1 MAWSRCRSE
10 ETIDTRRSHLFKSV
24 TLEVTG
30 FTHMKLKTEGLE
42 LTGSSEVSF
51 HTEVALAT
59 VSSFKYFVQASE
71 PSIVKCRRH

>member
-10 ETIDTRRSHLFKSV
+10 ENIDTRRSHLFKSV

-59 VSSFKYFVQASE
+59 VSSVSTLFRPLSPQL
-71 PSIVKCRRH
+71 

>member
-59 VSSFKYFVQASE
+59 VNSVSTLFRPLSPQL
-71 PSIVKCRRH
+71 